1 MIWLVGIC
9 GVMLFISAIL
19 VLWRINDGPNTLDR
33 MVGVDVMTSIM
44 LGALALLVAAT
55 RRSDLLAVFV
65 VVSVVGFLG
74 SVAVAR
80 AARPDDPGKRRI
92 LTIEEERAIAAL
104 PPEGARMV
112 RQYLVGM
119 VESSDHSV
127 LDRLNLTVNL
137 QAGASQ
143 K

>member
-33 MVGVDVMTSIM
+33 MVGVDVMTSIL

-92 LTIEEERAIAAL
+92 LTTEAE
-104 PPEGARMV
+104 
-112 RQYLVGM
+112 
-119 VESSDHSV
+119 
-127 LDRLNLTVNL
+127 
-137 QAGASQ
+137 Q
-143 K
+143 KRPRTKI

>member
-65 VVSVVGFLG
+65 VSVVGFLG

-92 LTIEEERAIAAL
+92 LTIEEERVIAAAEAAAEEAEDEDL
-104 PPEGARMV
+104 IAPVHPDGSE
-112 RQYLVGM
+112 
-119 VESSDHSV
+119 EDSD
-127 LDRLNLTVNL
+127 
-137 QAGASQ
+137 G
-143 K
+143 

>member
-65 VVSVVGFLG
+65 VSVVGFLG

-92 LTIEEERAIAAL
+92 LTIEEERAIAAAEEAAEEIEDEDSIA
-104 PPEGARMV
+104 PVHPDGSEEDSDD
-112 RQYLVGM
+112 Y
-119 VESSDHSV
+119 SS
-127 LDRLNLTVNL
+127 
-137 QAGASQ
+137 
-143 K
+143 

>member
-33 MVGVDVMTSIM
+33 MVGVDVMTSVV
-44 LGALALLVAAT
+44 LGALALLVAYT
-55 RRSDLLAVFV
+55 RRADLLAVFV

-80 AARPDDPGKRRI
+80 AARPEDPGKRRI
-92 LTIEEERAIAAL
+92 LTIEEERAIAEAEAAEEDSQTDEDNAE
-104 PPEGARMV
+104 PVHPDG
-112 RQYLVGM
+112 
-119 VESSDHSV
+119 SDEE
-127 LDRLNLTVNL
+127 DTD
-137 QAGASQ
+137 G
-143 K
+143 

>member
-1 MIWLVGIC
+1 MIWIVSIC
-9 GVMLFISAIL
+9 GVMLFISAFL

-44 LGALALLVAAT
+44 LGALALLVAMT

-74 SVAVAR
+74 SVSVSR

-92 LTIEEERAIAAL
+92 LTIEEERAIAAAEDEDDDDDTAA
-104 PPEGARMV
+104 PVHPDG
-112 RQYLVGM
+112 
-119 VESSDHSV
+119 SDEE
-127 LDRLNLTVNL
+127 D
-137 QAGASQ
+137 ADG
-143 K
+143 

>member
-92 LTIEEERAIAAL
+92 LTIEEERVIAAAEAAAEEAEDEDL
-104 PPEGARMV
+104 IAPVHPDGSE
-112 RQYLVGM
+112 
-119 VESSDHSV
+119 EDSD
-127 LDRLNLTVNL
+127 
-137 QAGASQ
+137 G
-143 K
+143 